1 MDLRVDV
8 QDAGA
13 SCVHHLMNRTYL
25 GAIQVAIILA
35 VLQETSQFNV
45 HLHVH
50 PWHKLVSLTIVF
62 ILSRPSRCD

>member
-1 MDLRVDV
+1 MDLGVDV

-13 SCVHHLMNRTYL
+13 SRVHHFMNRTYL
-25 GAIQVAIILA
+25 CAIQVAIILA

-50 PWHKLVSLTIVF
+50 PCHKLVGLTIMLV
-62 ILSRPSRCD
+62 ISRPA